1 MKKLKSLALL
11 TVFAGSMLYSPTVD
25 ALPKKRKVTFAH
37 IFENG
42 CVGTHT
48 VTYSSS
54 GEVIDHDYEV
64 FACP

>member
-1 MKKLKSLALL
+1 M
-11 TVFAGSMLYSPTVD
+11 MYSPSANAFVK
-25 ALPKKRKVTFAH
+25 KKRITFAH

-48 VTYSSS
+48 VIINGS
-54 GEVIDHDYEV
+54 GEVVGHEYEV

>member
-1 MKKLKSLALL
+1 
-11 TVFAGSMLYSPTVD
+11 MLYSPTVD
-25 ALPKKRKVTFAH
+25 ALLKKRKVTFAH

-64 FACP
+64 FACPWE